1 MIFVSLFKGRGKLI
15 KLLEVKCETERT
27 TVQVRYMRAGELGPR
42 VVNSAPDKVNWLNK
56 IGFFLLLAFYC
67 NNN

>member
-27 TVQVRYMRAGELGPR
+27 PVQVRYRLVTNFGQGPI
-42 VVNSAPDKVNWLNK
+42 
-56 IGFFLLLAFYC
+56 IGHVS
-67 NNN
+67 

>member
-27 TVQVRYMRAGELGPR
+27 PVPVRYFSIK
-42 VVNSAPDKVNWLNK
+42 VFTAPVLV
-56 IGFFLLLAFYC
+56 FYMKGDHC
-67 NNN
+67 SDF

>member
-27 TVQVRYMRAGELGPR
+27 TVQVRYMRENSGPVDG
-42 VVNSAPDKVNWLNK
+42 VVNSAPDNNWLNK
-56 IGFFLLLAFYC
+56 IGFVLLLQ
-67 NNN
+67 

>member
-27 TVQVRYMRAGELGPR
+27 PVQVRYMQ
-42 VVNSAPDKVNWLNK
+42 VIDD
-56 IGFFLLLAFYC
+56 FFFYLYKSV
-67 NNN
+67 